1 MTIAM
6 IKALLDAC
14 YQAKRIRDLLP
25 PLPKGVTPAYIHYLD
40 VIDQLERQGV
50 RVRAS
55 DIGDTL
61 DIPRPGVTR
70 TVKEMEAKG
79 YLRKTASE
87 EDGRVTYITATEAGK
102 LLSQRYNEHYFS
114 LLAPQLADISDED
127 AACTVRTIE
136 RMHCVMS
143 ERRGRIDE

>member
-1 MTIAM
+1 M
-6 IKALLDAC
+6 
-14 YQAKRIRDLLP
+14 
-25 PLPKGVTPAYIHYLD
+25 
-40 VIDQLERQGV
+40 
-50 RVRAS
+50 
-55 DIGDTL
+55 
-61 DIPRPGVTR
+61 TR

-102 LLSQRYNEHYFS
+102 LLSQRYNESTIF

>member
-6 IKALLDAC
+6 IKSLLDAC

-25 PLPKGVTPAYIHYLD
+25 PLPKGVAPAYIQYLD
-40 VIDQLERQGV
+40 AIGQLERQGV
-50 RVRAS
+50 RVRVS

-102 LLSQRYNEHYFS
+102 LLSQR
-114 LLAPQLADISDED
+114 ADISDED
-127 AACTVRTIE
+127 AACTIRTIE
-136 RMHCVMS
+136 RMHRVMS

>member
-6 IKALLDAC
+6 IKSLLDAC

-25 PLPKGVTPAYIHYLD
+25 PLPKGVAPAYIHYLD

-50 RVRAS
+50 RVRVS

-70 TVKEMEAKG
+70 TVKG

-143 ERRGRIDE
+143 ERRGGIDE

>member
-6 IKALLDAC
+6 IKSLLDAC

-25 PLPKGVTPAYIHYLD
+25 PLPKGVAPAYIQYLD
-40 VIDQLERQGV
+40 AIGQLERQGV
-50 RVRAS
+50 RVRVS

-102 LLSQRYNEHYFS
+102 LLSQRYSEHYFS
-114 LLAPQLADISDED
+114 ARGYFGRGRGVHHPHHRED
-127 AACTVRTIE
+127 APRDE
-136 RMHCVMS
+136 REEGTH
-143 ERRGRIDE
+143 R

>member
-6 IKALLDAC
+6 IKSLLDAC

-25 PLPKGVTPAYIHYLD
+25 PLPKGVAPAYIHYLD

-50 RVRAS
+50 RVRVS

-102 LLSQRYNEHYFS
+102 LLSQRALFFPARAAARRYFGRGRGVHR
-114 LLAPQLADISDED
+114 PHHRED
-127 AACTVRTIE
+127 ALRDE
-136 RMHCVMS
+136 REEGTH
-143 ERRGRIDE
+143 R

>member
-6 IKALLDAC
+6 IKSLLDAC

-25 PLPKGVTPAYIHYLD
+25 PLPKGVAPAYIQYLD
-40 VIDQLERQGV
+40 AIGQLERQGV
-50 RVRAS
+50 RVRVS

-87 EDGRVTYITATEAGK
+87 EDGRVTYITATEAGT
-102 LLSQRYNEHYFS
+102 

-127 AACTVRTIE
+127 AACTIRTIE
-136 RMHCVMS
+136 RMHRVMS

>member
-1 MTIAM
+1 MTVEN

-14 YQAKRIRDLLP
+14 YQAKRVRELLP
-25 PLPKGVTPAYIHYLD
+25 VLPKGVTSSYIHYLD
-40 VIDQLERQGV
+40 TIEHLEQRGV
-50 RVRAS
+50 RVKVS
-55 DIGDTL
+55 DISDTL

-102 LLSQRYNEHYFS
+102 LLSQRYSEHYFS

-127 AACTVRTIE
+127 AACTIRTIE
-136 RMHCVMS
+136 KMHRVMS

>member
-1 MTIAM
+1 M
-6 IKALLDAC
+6 
-14 YQAKRIRDLLP
+14 RVIRP
-25 PLPKGVTPAYIHYLD
+25 SASATCCRRCRRGVAPAYIHYLD

-50 RVRAS
+50 RVRVS

-102 LLSQRYNEHYFS
+102 LLAAVQRALFFFPARAAARRYFRTRTRR
-114 LLAPQLADISDED
+114 APSAPS
-127 AACTVRTIE
+127 RG
-136 RMHCVMS
+136 MHCVMS
-143 ERRGRIDE
+143 ERRGTHR

>member
-6 IKALLDAC
+6 IKSLLDAC

-25 PLPKGVTPAYIHYLD
+25 PLPKGVAPAYIQYLD
-40 VIDQLERQGV
+40 AIGQLERQGV
-50 RVRAS
+50 RVRVS

-70 TVKEMEAKG
+70 TVKEAKG

-102 LLSQRYNEHYFS
+102 LLSQRYSEHYFS

-127 AACTVRTIE
+127 AACTIRTIE
-136 RMHCVMS
+136 KMHRVMS

>member
-6 IKALLDAC
+6 IKSLLDAC

-25 PLPKGVTPAYIHYLD
+25 PLPKGVTPAYIQYLD
-40 VIDQLERQGV
+40 AIGQLERQGV
-50 RVRAS
+50 RVRVS

-87 EDGRVTYITATEAGK
+87 EDGPRDLHHRDRSGKAALAAIQRATIFPCSRRSSRIFRTRTRRAPSAPSRGCTA
-102 LLSQRYNEHYFS
+102 
-114 LLAPQLADISDED
+114 
-127 AACTVRTIE
+127 
-136 RMHCVMS
+136 
-143 ERRGRIDE
+143 

>member
-6 IKALLDAC
+6 IKSLLDAC

-25 PLPKGVTPAYIHYLD
+25 PLPKGVAPAYIQYLD
-40 VIDQLERQGV
+40 AIGQLERQGV
-50 RVRAS
+50 RVRVS

-102 LLSQRYNEHYFS
+102 LPRSGTASTIFPCSRRSSRIFRTRTRR
-114 LLAPQLADISDED
+114 APSAPSRR
-127 AACTVRTIE
+127 CTA
-136 RMHCVMS
+136 
-143 ERRGRIDE
+143 